1 MGPATLKDV
10 ARICGVS
17 IATASRALNDKG
29 EVNPETRKRVLA
41 VAEELGYVPN
51 SLAKGL
57 WSGKTK
63 IVGVLVTTIENP
75 FYANVVSG
83 IERVLSDYGY
93 NILLSS
99 SHEDPEREMEAV
111 RVLLEQ
117 RVDGLVLA
125 PVQSSPAVVEFLN
138 KNRVP
143 FVLVGRN
150 IPDVDTN
157 FVVCD
162 DQLIGQM
169 AAEHLIKKG
178 HRKILFINSSGN
190 HSARLRLQGYLN
202 TMKKH
207 GINVEDQWIREVRAN
222 ETAKA
227 ILFKALDQ
235 GLEPTAIFCFCDH
248 IAVEIVRGLYERGLK
263 IPSDIAVLG
272 VDNLGVTEITNP
284 PLTTIDTQHNE
295 MGMKTAEILLKVME
309 NRSLD
314 TSKVVLTPKLIERSS
329 S

>member
-1 MGPATLKDV
+1 MAPATLKDV

-29 EVNPETRKRVLA
+29 EVNPETRQRVLA

-83 IERVLSDYGY
+83 IEKVLSEYGY
-93 NILLSS
+93 KILLSS
-99 SHEDPEREMEAV
+99 SHEDPEKEMEAV

-125 PVQSSPAVVEFLN
+125 PVQSSPRVVEFLN
-138 KNRVP
+138 KNNLP

-150 IPDVDTN
+150 IPEVDTSY
-157 FVVCD
+157 VVCD
-162 DQLIGQM
+162 DLEIGQL
-169 AAEHLIKKG
+169 AAEHLIAKG
-178 HRKILFINSSGN
+178 HRKVLFINSFEN
-190 HSARLRLQGYLN
+190 YSAQLRLEGYVN
-202 TMKKH
+202 TMKQH
-207 GINVEDQWIREVRAN
+207 GILVNEKWIREVHSD
-222 ETAKA
+222 ESAKTV
-227 ILFKALDQ
+227 LFQALDE
-235 GLEPTAIFCFCDH
+235 GLDPTAIFCFCDY
-248 IAVEIVRGLYERGLK
+248 IAVEIVRGLYERDYK
-263 IPSDIAVLG
+263 IPEDIAILG

-284 PLTTIDTQHNE
+284 PLTTIDTQNNE
-295 MGMKTAEILLKVME
+295 MGVLTAEILLDQMRKKT
-309 NRSLD
+309 R
-314 TSKVVLTPKLIERSS
+314 TTKKVVLSPRLIERSS

>member
-29 EVNPETRKRVLA
+29 EVNSETRKRVLA

-150 IPDVDTN
+150 IPDDTN

-178 HRKILFINSSGN
+178 HRNFFYKLIWKPQC
-190 HSARLRLQGYLN
+190 RLRLQGYLN
-202 TMKKH
+202 NENMALMLKTN
-207 GINVEDQWIREVRAN
+207 GLRSTRN